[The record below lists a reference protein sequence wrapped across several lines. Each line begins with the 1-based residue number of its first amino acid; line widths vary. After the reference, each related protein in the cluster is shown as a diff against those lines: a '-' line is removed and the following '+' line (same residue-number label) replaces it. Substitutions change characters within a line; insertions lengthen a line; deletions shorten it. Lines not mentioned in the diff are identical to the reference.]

1 MIHLEDTDLGLPGI
15 SAGVIANDHVNSLM
29 YTSNSSIMDRSNEMQ
44 TSIENN
50 RAEIEEL
57 EHKIEQL
64 QDEINRLNWEK
75 SNKDDFIEGYLFD
88 FIQSVTSVLKEINQ
102 KEFNRTG
109 NGLKS
114 MEDNHF
120 FNNLD
125 YSDVNSSSN
134 EEEIDDDILE

>member
-1 MIHLEDTDLGLPGI
+1 
-15 SAGVIANDHVNSLM
+15 
-29 YTSNSSIMDRSNEMQ
+29 MQ